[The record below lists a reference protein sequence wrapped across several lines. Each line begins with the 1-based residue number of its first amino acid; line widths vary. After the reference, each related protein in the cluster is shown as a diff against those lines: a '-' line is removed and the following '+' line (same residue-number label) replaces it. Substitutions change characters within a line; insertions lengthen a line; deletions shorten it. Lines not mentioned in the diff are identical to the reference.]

1 MAQVY
6 LPVVLGTAAARGAGR
21 VFVAGHVT
29 QTLDG
34 RIACENG
41 QSKWIGNEAD
51 LRHAH
56 RMRALL
62 DGVMVGAGTA
72 LCDDPQLTVRHVE
85 GPNPRRIVLSGRG
98 RVLRRGAGLRVF
110 TPPGCEV
117 VVDDTFDS
125 AVHDP
130 MARLIKVPSSS
141 GSIEP
146 NTILELLRDRGIH
159 SLYLEG
165 GATAVSSFLQARC
178 IDLLQVHIAAMV
190 MGSGLPSFVLPAV
203 DHVQDSIKFTM
214 THAMLDGHVLLSCW
228 PARSAQART
237 ALV

>member
-1 MAQVY
+1 
-6 LPVVLGTAAARGAGR
+6 
-21 VFVAGHVT
+21 
-29 QTLDG
+29 
-34 RIACENG
+34 
-41 QSKWIGNEAD
+41 
-51 LRHAH
+51 
-56 RMRALL
+56 
-62 DGVMVGAGTA
+62 
-72 LCDDPQLTVRHVE
+72 
-85 GPNPRRIVLSGRG
+85 
-98 RVLRRGAGLRVF
+98 LRVF

-130 MARLIKVPSSS
+130 MARLIKVPSCS